1 MTSNLNWVDYIFI
14 AIFLFSMLAGF
25 GRGLVK
31 EVVSLATLV
40 AAFVV
45 ATMFANS
52 LALQFTSSASVQSVV
67 SDASNAIGV
76 NAAQPV
82 SYAAIGLSFGLLFAG
97 TVIVGAIVG
106 FFLNMAFS
114 VGILGFGNRILGA
127 LFGLC
132 RGFIINLVIIFM
144 FQLTTIG
151 TSAWWVQSQIVQMYQ
166 PSVVWL
172 GAIVSPSLT
181 NLKQKATDA
190 LQNAGTKI
198 QNLTY

>member
-25 GRGLVK
+25 GRGFVK

-114 VGILGFGNRILGA
+114 VGILGFGNRVLGA

-151 TSAWWVQSQIVQMYQ
+151 TSTWWVQSQIVQMYQ

-172 GAIVSPSLT
+172 GGIVSPSLA

-190 LQNAGTKI
+190 LQNAGSKI
-198 QNLTY
+198 QSITY

>member
-151 TSAWWVQSQIVQMYQ
+151 TSTWWVQSQIVQMYQ

-172 GAIVSPSLT
+172 GAIVSPSLA